1 MYIPGNRRRWLK
13 MSQRKIKIDRTIAKD
28 QIPAKAIAAYSK
40 FLENQIIS
48 SAERN
53 EEPKILIY
61 LNWNEGRNVPEVNLV
76 FAGSHHVEKLSYY
89 TKNPRDWVTFGHIT
103 LSPEQGAGL
112 AQKVKRVLE
121 LCRGVK
127 RFSTSVE
134 LVRARE
140 TKEFGPFGVLVGEIK
155 ILGSRLYTIR
165 KSRRHRR
172 KI

>member
-28 QIPAKAIAAYSK
+28 EIPAKAIAAYSK

-89 TKNPRDWVTFGHIT
+89 TKDPREWVTFGHIT
-103 LSPEQGAGL
+103 LSPEQGARL
-112 AQKVKRVLE
+112 AQKVNSILKQFRDMT
-121 LCRGVK
+121 
-127 RFSTSVE
+127 RFDTCVE
-134 LVRARE
+134 TVGAPKTE
-140 TKEFGPFGVLVGEIK
+140 EFGPFGVLVDEIR
-155 ILGSRLYTIR
+155 ILGSKLYTVR
-165 KSRRHRR
+165 KRRRHRR